1 MSQKKGTWN
10 DWKDGGRCC
19 HRTQHQSMESRAAVH
34 WQVNAGV
41 ISKQAATAA
50 VRLKSFPGVSVQK
63 GELVRRQGRRRCSAS
78 EEGRECMVLGVKG
91 QQDLLDFGF
100 RRWLW

>member
-1 MSQKKGTWN
+1 MTSRGPLA
-10 DWKDGGRCC
+10 KDGGRCC
-19 HRTQHQSMESRAAVH
+19 HRTQHQSMESGAAVH

-63 GELVRRQGRRRCSAS
+63 GELVRRAGTETVQC
-78 EEGRECMVLGVKG
+78 
-91 QQDLLDFGF
+91 Q
-100 RRWLW
+100 